1 MDEQEFCK
9 KAMELGATGAGV
21 VSLADVTPDPQ
32 FRDLCALN
40 YCGRYGKSW
49 TCPPGCGSLDQCAAR
64 LGEYTRAV
72 VVQLI
77 HPLED
82 SLDVDGMNE
91 GQRAF
96 DGLMRR
102 IQTLVKKERPGA
114 LLLGAGSCALC
125 EACTYPH
132 APCRHPQLAIPSVES
147 YGLDVQA
154 LTAQAGLPCS
164 WSEPKVYF
172 CGLICLKEE

>member
-1 MDEQEFCK
+1 MDEQELCK

-21 VSLADVTPDPQ
+21 ISLADVTPDPQ

-40 YCGRYGKSW
+40 YCGRYQKSW

-64 LGEYTRAV
+64 LREYARAV

-91 GQRAF
+91 GQQAF
-96 DGLMRR
+96 DRLMRNM
-102 IQTLVKKERPGA
+102 QTLMMRECPGA
-114 LLLGAGSCALC
+114 LLLGAGSCTLC
-125 EACTYPH
+125 EACTYPD
-132 APCRHPQLAIPSVES
+132 APCRASAACHSFGGKLRP
-147 YGLDVQA
+147 GC
-154 LTAQAGLPCS
+154 AGAHRAGGASLFL
-164 WSEPKVYF
+164 ERTEGV
-172 CGLICLKEE
+172 LLRLNLH